1 MRRNKY
7 GNEQTVAFG
16 EVFDSKREAR
26 RYAELLILER
36 AGRISDIRRQVP
48 FELIP
53 PQRAAS
59 NQVYKKGPRKGE
71 LKPGYLLE
79 QGVTYVADFVYLANG
94 ETIVEDVKGRRTKD
108 YIIKRKLMLY
118 IHGIRIKEV

>member
-1 MRRNKY
+1 MKRNKY
-7 GNEQTVAFG
+7 GNQQTVAFG

-53 PQRAAS
+53 PQRAES
-59 NQVYKKGPRKGE
+59 TQVYKKGPRKGE

-94 ETIVEDVKGRRTKD
+94 ETIVEDVKGKRTKD

>member
-1 MRRNKY
+1 MKRNKY
-7 GNEQTVAFG
+7 GNQQTVAFG

-53 PQRAAS
+53 PQRAES
-59 NQVYKKGPRKGE
+59 TRVYKKGPRKGE

-94 ETIVEDVKGRRTKD
+94 ETIVEDVKGKRTKD